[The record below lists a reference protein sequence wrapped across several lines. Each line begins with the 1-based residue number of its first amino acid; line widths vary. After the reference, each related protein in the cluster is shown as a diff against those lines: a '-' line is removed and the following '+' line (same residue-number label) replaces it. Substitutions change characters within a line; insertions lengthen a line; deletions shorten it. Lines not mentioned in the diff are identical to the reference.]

1 MQEVMS
7 ESFGTTVEKLFVPEE
22 ICAGF
27 SWEEKVS
34 EYS

>member
-7 ESFGTTVEKLFVPEE
+7 ESFGTTVEKLFVPVE
-22 ICAGF
+22 ICGGF
-27 SWEEKVS
+27 SWEENVS